1 MHFKP
6 KLGLLIG
13 LMLLCGTA
21 AAEHPLVAARKEARA
36 SIATEA
42 PASRPIESR
51 IGKRIME
58 ARIQGRSEKLR
69 YHVVDGKAMLG
80 GDMMLGDA
88 EHVRQY
94 GVPDFRRLLNHRSR
108 DANKARSAQIAAS
121 NVSLAAPTGANSNGV
136 TRAVSRWP
144 DNTLYYTIDSAM
156 NARARQAIT
165 DGMAMISTRSAIRFV
180 ARTNQSNYVNFMAGS
195 GCWSYVGMIGGK
207 QDLSLGSG
215 CEYGYVVAHEIMHA
229 LGWQHE
235 HQRSDRDE
243 YLRINV
249 ANIISGMEYNFDK
262 LPANR
267 ADAFGAYDFNSLMH
281 YDAYAFSS
289 NRQPTMVP
297 VSSSVALNSFG
308 RATNLSAG
316 DIAAINHYYPGSSSS
331 SSSASSASSSAPSS
345 SSSSASSRSSSSSS
359 SLSSSSSSFSSSSSS
374 SAPSTSFVVTPE
386 RTSISLRAT
395 ETGTIALSLTG
406 TPDEL
411 SGNLRY
417 TFTTSNTSVL
427 PVSGVRIVN
436 GTTAASKQ
444 LQLTPSQSGNAT
456 LNVTYTAAS
465 GRTSSFTVALNVSAS
480 STSSSSSSS
489 AANQAFVITPG
500 STSISLRAGQ
510 TGGVAFTLAGTP
522 AELAGSIRYAAGIS
536 NTAVVSISGLGIA
549 NGANASSKQL
559 RITPLRRGTSTIRL
573 YATATSGRSSSFT
586 INLTVR

>member
-6 KLGLLIG
+6 KFGLLIG
-13 LMLLCGTA
+13 LMLMCGTA

-36 SIATEA
+36 STATEA

-51 IGKRIME
+51 IGKKIME

-69 YHVVDGKAMLG
+69 YEVIDGKAVLG

-88 EHVRQY
+88 EQVRQH

-108 DANKARSAQIAAS
+108 DARKAREAQIAAS
-121 NVSLAAPTGANSNGV
+121 NVSLAAPTGASSNGV

-144 DNTLYYTIDSAM
+144 DNTLYYSIDSAM
-156 NARARQAIT
+156 NAKARQAIT

-207 QDLSLGSG
+207 QDLSLGAG

-235 HQRSDRDE
+235 HQRADRDE

-297 VSSSVALNSFG
+297 ISSSVALNSFG
-308 RATNLSAG
+308 RATNLSTG

-331 SSSASSASSSAPSS
+331 SSSSASSSSQSSTSSSSASSSSSSSRTSS
-345 SSSSASSRSSSSSS
+345 SSSSRSSSSSSKSSSSSSSSSRSSSSSS
-359 SLSSSSSSFSSSSSS
+359 SV
-374 SAPSTSFVVTPE
+374 TS
-386 RTSISLRAT
+386 
-395 ETGTIALSLTG
+395 
-406 TPDEL
+406 
-411 SGNLRY
+411 
-417 TFTTSNTSVL
+417 
-427 PVSGVRIVN
+427 
-436 GTTAASKQ
+436 
-444 LQLTPSQSGNAT
+444 
-456 LNVTYTAAS
+456 
-465 GRTSSFTVALNVSAS
+465 
-480 STSSSSSSS
+480 
-489 AANQAFVITPG
+489 QAFVITPG
-500 STSISLRAGQ
+500 SNSISLRAGQ
-510 TGGVAFTLAGTP
+510 TGSVAFSLAGTP
-522 AELAGSIRYAAGIS
+522 AELAGSIRYAASIS
-536 NTAVVSISGLGIA
+536 NTYVVSISGLGIA
-549 NGANASSKQL
+549 NGTNASNKQL
-559 RITPLRRGTSTIRL
+559 RIRPLRRGTSTIRL
-573 YATATSGRSSSFT
+573 YATAASGRSSSFT